1 MLFLLSYKL
10 SLVIFF
16 LKGQTIYIYGIVSQK
31 VFAAAAQLLPFQPQ
45 SSHKQHKNEWCGC
58 VSLNLNYWTQ
68 KFEFY
73 VVFLFLCAIKHN
85 LSFDF
90 SLNY

>member
-1 MLFLLSYKL
+1 M
-10 SLVIFF
+10 
-16 LKGQTIYIYGIVSQK
+16 SQK
-31 VFAAAAQLLPFQPQ
+31 VSAATAQLLPFQPQ
-45 SSHKQHKNEWCGC
+45 TATDNTKMNG
-58 VSLNLNYWTQ
+58 VAVLSLNLNYWTQ

-73 VVFLFLCAIKHN
+73 VFFLCATKHN

>member
-31 VFAAAAQLLPFQPQ
+31 VFAATAQ